1 MSIVFYQGN
10 QPSSASPVAFALAEL
25 GVPHEKVTLNLA
37 AGEARNPA
45 FLALNPN
52 GKVPTLVVD
61 GTPIFEALGIMMWLG
76 DRFGIAKKMWPAE
89 SDPARLT
96 AYAWSTWTYVTFG
109 ATLRRFLLA
118 TSSRVPPELHSAVYA
133 DHSGRELQELLGLLD
148 VRLAGMPYMAGDAFT
163 LLDVIV
169 SGAVGFGAQSGVDLT
184 AHAFIQAWLGRVTS
198 RPAFRAAMA

>member
-1 MSIVFYQGN
+1 MSILFYQGN
-10 QPSSASPVAFALAEL
+10 QPSSATPVAFALGEL
-25 GVPHEKVTLNLA
+25 AVPHEKVTLNLA
-37 AGEARNPA
+37 AGDARKPA

-76 DRFGIAKKMWPAE
+76 DRFGVAKKMWPAE

-118 TSSRVPPELHSAVYA
+118 TSSRTPPELHSAIYA
-133 DHSGRELQELLGLLD
+133 DHSRRELADLLGLLD
-148 VRLAGMPYMAGDAFT
+148 VRLAGMPYMAGETFS

-184 AHAFIQAWLGRVTS
+184 PHAYVQAWLARVTS
-198 RPAFRAAMA
+198 RPAFRASFA